1 MMVLKA
7 ILVKKYLH
15 FDDPTLITVDWF
27 AKVTKYTIH
36 LLTKGAIQ

>member
-15 FDDPTLITVDWF
+15 FDDPNLVTGDWVG
-27 AKVTKYTIH
+27 KVIKYTVH
-36 LLTKGAIQ
+36 WLTKGAI